1 MSQPSQLS
9 FSLILP
15 TCNRAELVKQFLES
29 VSKQIVHPLEVIVVD
44 QSDSPA
50 TKDIFDAWNV
60 PGVSKKYIYNQVKFL
75 ILARHR
81 GLDACASTD
90 LVAFL
95 DDDVVLDPAFC
106 KEIVQVFEKDVEGR
120 FAGGM
125 GAVDGWDSHSKPFQ
139 AFFLMPHEGSGNFLK
154 SGAQTFTHGR
164 KEFCET
170 EFLSGGCTFWRRK
183 IIQQYRFDERLS
195 GYGYGDDVDISF
207 RISRR
212 HKLFFQPKSVCFQQP
227 NCPGM
232 DKGRLYRRV
241 WIQNMYYLAQKNQFF
256 IPAFAWCVLGH
267 FIRDFLCLDFPRV
280 RGDLEGTWNI
290 LRGRVD
296 TVVGYAEFKRGLKHD

>member
-1 MSQPSQLS
+1 MPNSSQLT

-29 VSKQIVHPLEVIVVD
+29 LSKQIVYPLEVIVVD
-44 QSDSPA
+44 QSDGPA
-50 TKDIFDAWNV
+50 TKNIFDAWNV
-60 PGVSKKYIYNQVKFL
+60 PGVSKKYIYNQVKSL
-75 ILARHR
+75 ILARHK
-81 GLDACASTD
+81 GMDACASSD
-90 LVAFL
+90 LVVFF
-95 DDDVVLDPAFC
+95 DDDIVLDPAFC

-125 GAVDGWDSHSKPFQ
+125 GAVDGWSSHSKPLQ
-139 AFFLMPHEGSGNFLK
+139 VFFLMPHEGSGKFLK
-154 SGAQTFTHGR
+154 SGAQTFTHAR

-183 IIQQYRFDERLS
+183 IIGQYRFDERLS

-212 HKLFFQPKSVCFQQP
+212 YKLFFQPKSVCFQQP

-267 FIRDFLCLDFPRV
+267 FIRDFVCLDFQRFW
-280 RGDLEGTWNI
+280 GDLEGAWNI

-296 TVVGYAEFKRGLKHD
+296 TVAGYEEFRRER